1 MALKL
6 KNQPSSP
13 AGEAPEEAEGR
24 APRINEKVDQKLTS
38 FMEEN
43 QKATEY
49 YRKLVREDPERAVR
63 TIMLAKLNKYED
75 QMRLVEKQMPQV
87 KQWIDQ
93 NPGMREKIEARIK
106 DVNPIYKE
114 IAFVN
119 EAVKMRGRLDFSPSQ
134 GVQASLAA

>member
-13 AGEAPEEAEGR
+13 VGEAPEEVEGR
-24 APRINEKVDQKLTS
+24 SPRINEKVDQKLTA

-63 TIMLAKLNKYED
+63 TIMLSKLNKYED

-87 KQWIDQ
+87 KAWVDQ
-93 NPGMREKIEARIK
+93 NPGVREKIEARIK

-119 EAVKMRGRLDFSPSQ
+119 EAVKMRGRIDFSPSQ
-134 GVQASLAA
+134 GVQAGLAG